1 MVRRMTRPP
10 VPWASDLDSSP
21 GTAAGPRPPGRPLHS
36 LSSHLLCPLDCH
48 QLAPARQ
55 SEPLKQQILHG
66 PFWACKLFFW
76 NYRVKAQIAL
86 WRATVIWAN
95 KKKTKRDW
103 ATRDQQDGILSQ
115 EWKKPGY
122 LFILARWDFAQNVFR
137 LSNQSF
143 SPKWDTLILLPA
155 LGEKNKT
162 KTKQKKQKKKLF
174 QANINPSV
182 FSLG

>member
-1 MVRRMTRPP
+1 MPCP
-10 VPWASDLDSSP
+10 LVPWASDLDSSP
-21 GTAAGPRPPGRPLHS
+21 GTAAGPRPPVRPLHP
-36 LSSHLLCPLDCH
+36 LSSHLLCPFDCH

-66 PFWACKLFFW
+66 PFWACKLFW

-86 WRATVIWAN
+86 WRATEIWAN
-95 KKKTKRDW
+95 KKKRDW

-122 LFILARWDFAQNVFR
+122 LFIMARWDVAQNVFR

-143 SPKWDTLILLPA
+143 SPKWDTFFLLPA
-155 LGEKNKT
+155 LGEK
-162 KTKQKKQKKKLF
+162 KQNKKKLF

-182 FSLG
+182 LS